1 MKIISWNVNG
11 LRAVMS
17 KGNLIPFMN
26 SEKPDIMAF
35 QETKMQEDQLNFNF
49 DGYFR
54 YMNSAERKGY
64 SGTMVLTKKK
74 PISVTYDIKGKDHPK
89 EGRVITLE
97 FEKFYFVC
105 AYVPNSKD
113 GLLRIDYR
121 CHWEDDLR
129 KHLMKL
135 DKIKPVIYTG
145 DLNVAHNEIDLK
157 NPETNHESA
166 GFSDQE
172 REKFSKLLASGFKD
186 TFRELYPKKVK
197 YSCHNFEG
205 YFTVSAISRII
216 PACSDCN
223 RYSAFRGVFG
233 ICGCI
238 NIIINAFRKCF
249 ALICNAQV
257 LTRYGNRSAV
267 VIGFI
272 VKNLDTYLGKID

>member
-17 KGNLIPFMN
+17 KGNLVPFMN
-26 SEKPDIMAF
+26 KEKPDIMAF

-49 DGYFR
+49 DGYLR

-74 PISVTYDIKGKDHPK
+74 PLSVTYDIKGKDHPK

-97 FEKFYFVC
+97 FEDFYFVC

-135 DKIKPVIYTG
+135 DKVKPVIYTG

-157 NPETNHESA
+157 NPDTNHESA

-186 TFRELYPKKVK
+186 TFRELYPDTVK
-197 YSCHNFEG
+197 YSWWSYRMKARERNAGWRIDYFVVSDRFMDKVKDSLIYNEVEG
-205 YFTVSAISRII
+205 SDHCPVGLII
-216 PACSDCN
+216 
-223 RYSAFRGVFG
+223 
-233 ICGCI
+233 
-238 NIIINAFRKCF
+238 
-249 ALICNAQV
+249 
-257 LTRYGNRSAV
+257 
-267 VIGFI
+267 
-272 VKNLDTYLGKID
+272 

>member
-26 SEKPDIMAF
+26 KEKPDIMAF

-49 DGYFR
+49 DGYLR

-97 FEKFYFVC
+97 FDKFYFVC

-121 CHWEDDLR
+121 MHWEDDLR

-157 NPETNHESA
+157 NPDTNHESA

-172 REKFSKLLASGFKD
+172 REKFSKLLDSGFKD
-186 TFRELYPKKVK
+186 TFRELYPDTIKYSWWSYRMKARERNAGWRIDYFVVSDRFMKKVK
-197 YSCHNFEG
+197 DSLIYNEVEG
-205 YFTVSAISRII
+205 
-216 PACSDCN
+216 SDHCPI
-223 RYSAFRGVFG
+223 G
-233 ICGCI
+233 
-238 NIIINAFRKCF
+238 
-249 ALICNAQV
+249 LI
-257 LTRYGNRSAV
+257 L
-267 VIGFI
+267 
-272 VKNLDTYLGKID
+272 